1 MARTLASSDVEMED
15 VSMAESSTTLSNSTT
30 TTGAL
35 STPIRPLAS
44 AAHSVNLPFTPQSAL
59 SHQTTLLRVP
69 ENTPQS
75 AASVQTPAPRVPQ
88 NTPQTTVQ
96 TPAFRVPQN
105 TPQSTLH
112 QMPPVFMSQDTP
124 PMAPTSAF
132 TVPQS
137 TPQSTASG
145 QSPTPFAPSA
155 SHLSRVIAVLGSAK
169 EKEPVATVLV
179 KKLSQILSATKTE
192 FRDISSIRS
201 LIEQFMD
208 ESSFDVT
215 GELDASPASAEV
227 LEELQAAK
235 LQNSKQHQ
243 IMETQCKSNLY

>member
-1 MARTLASSDVEMED
+1 MAQTLAPSSDVEMED
-15 VSMAESSTTLSNSTT
+15 VSMAESSTTLSNPTT

-35 STPIRPLAS
+35 STPIRPPSS
-44 AAHSVNLPFTPQSAL
+44 AAHSVNLAFTPHSAL

-124 PMAPTSAF
+124 MAPTSAF
-132 TVPQS
+132 TVPRS

-227 LEELQAAK
+227 LEELKAAK

-243 IMETQCKSNLY
+243 IMETQCNSNLY